1 MSFEQK
7 FGGSLFEVDIENSKD
22 FNKWEWSG
30 ERHNNQYD
38 MG

>member
-22 FNKWEWSG
+22 FNKWEWRAG
-30 ERHNNQYD
+30 GIKTQV
-38 MG
+38 